1 MAFVTDMAERERI
14 IEVMARRIVEHCDPE
29 RVILFGSH
37 ARGDAD
43 AGSDVDLLVV
53 MPDGTHRRKTAS
65 ALYTLLAGSGVGK
78 DIVVA
83 TTGDIARH
91 GDAPDTV
98 YYPALREGT
107 TLHGG

>member
-1 MAFVTDMAERERI
+1 MAFVTDMQERARI
-14 IEVMARRIVEHCDPE
+14 IDGMVRRIVGHCSPE

-43 AGSDVDLLVV
+43 AASDVDLLVV
-53 MPDGTHRRKTAS
+53 MPDGTHRRKTA
-65 ALYTLLAGSGVGK
+65 ADLYTLLAGSGVGK

-91 GDAPDTV
+91 GDIPDTIL
-98 YYPALREGT
+98 YPALREGR

>member
-14 IEVMARRIVEHCDPE
+14 ILAMTRRIVEHCSPE

-53 MPDGTHRRKTAS
+53 MPDGTHRRETAS
-65 ALYTLLAGSGVGK
+65 ALYALLAGSGVGK

-83 TTGDIARH
+83 TAADVAQH
-91 GDAPDTV
+91 GDSPDTV
-98 YYPALREGT
+98 FYPALREGR
-107 TLHGG
+107 TLHDG